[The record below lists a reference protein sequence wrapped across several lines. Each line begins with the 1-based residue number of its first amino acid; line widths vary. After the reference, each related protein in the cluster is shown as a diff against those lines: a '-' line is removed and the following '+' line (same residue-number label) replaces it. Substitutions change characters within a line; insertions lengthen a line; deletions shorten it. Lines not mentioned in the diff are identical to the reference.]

1 MKTYPFFGLNLLY
14 NIYLDLAA
22 IVFLFVIASF
32 LWMQYSANEN
42 TKYFKTLLIWL
53 IITNVLDV
61 VSAVEISYADRFP
74 YWVNMITYSLF
85 LLSLAFTLFHF
96 IVYIRSFFENKDT
109 KNVGI
114 TINLIITVLYC
125 LFVISN
131 YFTGLLYDFDRNG
144 KYIEGPLFFVVCI
157 YCLYMIIN
165 GLVLGI
171 KHYRRLSKRQFL
183 AIVTFTVMVTA
194 GSLIQFLLMPHVL
207 IAVFSAS
214 VVLLIIVFSL
224 ETPDYKRLEIALE
237 QVKASSLMLA
247 KAKQEAEEAR
257 ANADAAN
264 QAKSVFLASM
274 SHEIRTPINGVLGM
288 NSIIMKEAKDEKILE
303 YARNI
308 DNAGNGLLSLINDIL
323 DFSKIES
330 GKMEI
335 VPVEYEL
342 SNVLSACY
350 NMVFMRA
357 EDKKLELLFENNTTI
372 PNKLFGDEVRIRQI
386 IVNLLTNAI
395 KYTEEGMVLLTADW
409 EEDEEDS
416 MILVVSVK
424 DTGIGIKKKS
434 IDKLFDAFQRVD
446 ESRNRNI
453 EGTGLGLKITKQFL
467 DLMGGTISVES
478 VYGKG
483 SEFTVRIPQKIV
495 KDSTELG
502 DFAHYVH
509 INTNREVIPYNRFK
523 CPAGHILVVDDV
535 DMNNKVIVG
544 LLKDTDL
551 TVDTASSGYECLE
564 KIQLHTYDLIL
575 LDHMMPHMDG
585 IETLREMK
593 KLGNVFN
600 PNIPVIMLTANA
612 IAGAREEYLE
622 AGFTDYLSKPVRE
635 QELNAM
641 LIKYL
646 PKELVTIERNP
657 DEDSE
662 LNDSYKTADEGENSQ
677 DAALS
682 VEPETELTPFEK
694 RFGFLDIKTG
704 MTYCLESEEF
714 YESIIREFR
723 NSSKY
728 EEIQACYDD
737 ANLKDYATLVHAIKS
752 SALTIGAVEVSN
764 IAKALEVA
772 AKSEDIDFLRDHHYD
787 FMRKYGELLD
797 RLDEV
802 YGGY

>member
-1 MKTYPFFGLNLLY
+1 MKYPLFGLELIY
-14 NIYLDLAA
+14 NVYLDLAA
-22 IVFLFVIASF
+22 IIFLVVIASY
-32 LWMQYSANEN
+32 LWMQYSDKGDS
-42 TKYFKTLLIWL
+42 TKQFKRLLIW
-53 IITNVLDV
+53 IIVCNVLDV
-61 VSAVEISYADRFP
+61 FSAIEMSYIERFP
-74 YWVNMITYSLF
+74 YWVSYVSYSAF
-85 LLSLAFTLFHF
+85 LLSLAGALLQYLK
-96 IVYIRSFFENKDT
+96 YIRSFLKKEESG
-109 KNVGI
+109 NVGG
-114 TINLIITVLYC
+114 TVNLIVSIIYA
-125 LFVISN
+125 LFIISN
-131 YFTGLLYDFDRNG
+131 CFTGLLFSFEDNRYV
-144 KYIEGPLFFVVCI
+144 EGPIYILVCV
-157 YCLYMIIN
+157 YASYMILN
-165 GLVLGI
+165 GLILGI
-171 KHYRRLSKRQFL
+171 IHYRQLNKRQFF
-183 AIVTFTVMVTA
+183 AIVSFTVVEIA
-194 GSLIQFLLMPHVL
+194 GSLIQFLIIPHVL
-207 IAVFSAS
+207 LSTFAAS
-214 VVLLIIVFSL
+214 VVVIALVFSL
-224 ETPDYKRLEIALE
+224 ETPDYKRLEIAME
-237 QVKASSLMLA
+237 QLRASSDMLA

-257 ANADAAN
+257 EYADAAN
-264 QAKSVFLASM
+264 QAKSAFLASM

-288 NSIIMKEAKDEKILE
+288 NSIIMKESKDEKILE

-350 NMVFMRA
+350 NMVFLRA
-357 EDKKLELLFENNTTI
+357 ENKGLELLFENNMTI
-372 PNKLFGDEVRIRQI
+372 PNRLFGDEVRIRQI

-409 EEDEEDS
+409 EEGEDNA
-416 MILVVSVK
+416 MTLVVSVK
-424 DTGIGIKKKS
+424 DTGIGIKKKN

-483 SEFTVRIPQKIV
+483 SEFVVRIPQKIITI
-495 KDSTELG
+495 SEELG

-509 INTNREVIPYNRFK
+509 ISTNKETAPNNRFK
-523 CPAGHILVVDDV
+523 CPKGSVLVVDDV
-535 DMNNKVIVG
+535 EMNNKVIVG
-544 LLKDTDL
+544 LLKDTEL
-551 TVDTASSGYECLE
+551 NVDTASSGYECLE
-564 KIQLHTYDLIL
+564 KIQLHTYDVIL

-585 IETLREMK
+585 IETLKEMK

-612 IAGAREEYLE
+612 VSGAREEYLE
-622 AGFTDYLSKPVRE
+622 LGFTDYLSKPVRE

-641 LIKYL
+641 LLKYL
-646 PKELVTIERNP
+646 PQELVKVE
-657 DEDSE
+657 
-662 LNDSYKTADEGENSQ
+662 KVADGNS
-677 DAALS
+677 
-682 VEPETELTPFEK
+682 EPESAVNHEAKTEEVKQELSSFEK
-694 RFGFLDIKTG
+694 RFSFLDIRTG

-714 YESIIREFR
+714 YESVIREFR

-737 ANLKDYATLVHAIKS
+737 ANLKDYAILVHAVKS
-752 SALTIGAVEVSN
+752 SSLTIGAVEVSN
-764 IAKALEVA
+764 IAKALEAA
-772 AKSEDIDFLRDHHYD
+772 AKSEDIDFLREHHYD